1 MHTVI
6 VNGSP
11 RGEHGNS
18 QIIINKFSEGYSING
33 DTYQQFCISEKKDWE
48 QIKASIEK
56 SKNTIVVFP
65 LYAELLPGTLLEFFD
80 YLCHTKLSPE
90 NTMSF
95 ILHSGNL
102 VAGMRGC
109 CSEYLKQLTKHL
121 NCSFGGVLIRG
132 NSFFYSNIDPKRTDE
147 LVEPYAEMGKYFS
160 ENKSFFGNAVIEF
173 AGPTEVKASDARVI
187 NRICKI
193 LMTEFAE
200 KSNCKFP
207 LDYKPYDVE

>member
-11 RGEHGNS
+11 RGVHGNS
-18 QIIINKFSEGYSING
+18 QIIINKFLEGYSISG
-33 DTYQQFCISEKKDWE
+33 DTYQQFCVSEKKAWE

-56 SKNTIVVFP
+56 SNNIIVVFP
-65 LYAELLPGTLLEFFD
+65 LYAELLPGILLEFFD
-80 YLCHTKLSPE
+80 YLCCTKLSPE

-109 CSEYLKQLTKHL
+109 CFEYLKQLTEHL
-121 NCSFGGVLIRG
+121 NCSFGGVLVRG
-132 NSFFYSNIDPKRTDE
+132 NSFFYSNIDPRRADE

-173 AGPTEVKASDARVI
+173 AGPTEIKSSQARVI

-193 LMTEFAE
+193 LMNEFAE
-200 KSNCKFP
+200 NAGCKFP
-207 LDYKPYDVE
+207 LDYKPYDAE